1 MSITNP
7 TLTNKSKPESLSKH
21 GPRRRDALAR
31 CRPAH
36 RCATV
41 RRGPGAGVALE
52 RNIALPTN
60 HDLRTVH
67 ARRGCTCGTQHR
79 GSRRGHRSFH
89 SPRLL
94 SSAPTVRRVFGLC
107 PYCAN
112 HNVAAFLTH
121 SGADTE
127 SEAMAEPMS
136 SRRAPLPAVPRI
148 LRSSHSHPHTPP
160 SSKPIHRRLLPEPP
174 P

>member
-1 MSITNP
+1 M
-7 TLTNKSKPESLSKH
+7 LW
-21 GPRRRDALAR
+21 LA
-31 CRPAH
+31 
-36 RCATV
+36 
-41 RRGPGAGVALE
+41 VALP
-52 RNIALPTN
+52 IAVLLCAVDLGQALLSNETSHCRQITTCEPCTPDEDVRVAHSTVQQARPPLLP
-60 HDLRTVH
+60 
-67 ARRGCTCGTQHR
+67 
-79 GSRRGHRSFH
+79 
-89 SPRLL
+89 L